1 MSLNW
6 LLVSIPL
13 AVALDWYGVS
23 PVAVFVTSA
32 LAIVPL
38 AGLMGRGTEHLSTY
52 VGPTIGGL
60 LSASLGNAPE
70 LIISGF
76 ALKEGLVDVV
86 KASITGS
93 ILGNTLF
100 SLGLSMI
107 VGGWGRERQQFN
119 RTVAGMSGGLLSVA
133 AVGLLIPAIFHFAT
147 NKEREVSLEIAIV
160 LFVAYLLSLV
170 FTLKTHRQFIQIGPE
185 TSAAAEE
192 SDEASNEAPWSKPKA
207 IAVLVGVTLMI
218 AVMSEI
224 LVGAIEPASASLG
237 LTPIF
242 AGVIFLAL
250 IGNAAEAMNAVQFAR
265 KDQMDLSLGI
275 AVGASTQVALFVAPT
290 LVFVGYLL
298 GRPMDLH
305 FTFFE
310 VVAIVLAVNA
320 ITHLTADGECHWMEG
335 VMLMAVYLMLAIGF
349 FFLPA

>member
-1 MSLNW
+1 MGLNL
-6 LLVSIPL
+6 LLVFIPI
-13 AVALDWYGVS
+13 AVALHWYGVS
-23 PVAVFVTSA
+23 PVAVFVASA

-119 RTVAGMSGGLLSVA
+119 RTVAGMSGGLLFVA

-170 FTLKTHRQFIQIGPE
+170 FALKTHRELIQKGPE
-185 TSAAAEE
+185 RSAAAAKSRET
-192 SDEASNEAPWSKPKA
+192 SNEAPWSKPKA
-207 IAVLVGVTLMI
+207 IAVVVGVTLMI

-250 IGNAAEAMNAVQFAR
+250 VGNAAEAMNAVQFVR
-265 KDQMDLSLGI
+265 KDMMDLSLGNRGRGQH
-275 AVGASTQVALFVAPT
+275 AGRVVRGSRACFCGLS
-290 LVFVGYLL
+290 L
-298 GRPMDLH
+298 GTTHGSSLH
-305 FTFFE
+305 P
-310 VVAIVLAVNA
+310 L
-320 ITHLTADGECHWMEG
+320 
-335 VMLMAVYLMLAIGF
+335 
-349 FFLPA
+349 

>member
-1 MSLNW
+1 MGLNL
-6 LLVSIPL
+6 LLVFVPI
-13 AVALDWYGVS
+13 AVALDWYGAS
-23 PVAVFVTSA
+23 PVVVFAVSA

-38 AGLMGRGTEHLSTY
+38 AGLMGRATEQLSTY
-52 VGPTIGGL
+52 VGTTIGGL

-93 ILGNTLF
+93 IIGNTLF
-100 SLGLSMI
+100 TLGLSMI
-107 VGGWGRERQQFN
+107 IGGWGRERQRFN
-119 RTVAGMSGGLLSVA
+119 QTVAGMSGGLLFVA

-147 NKEREVSLEIAIV
+147 GKEREVSMEIAVV

-170 FTLKTHRQFIQIGPE
+170 FTLKTHRQLIQQGPDE
-185 TSAAAEE
+185 TVAAE
-192 SDEASNEAPWSKPKA
+192 SHEASSEAQWSKWKA
-207 IAVLVGVTLMI
+207 IAVLAGVTIVI

-224 LVGAIEPASASLG
+224 LVGAIEPASASIG

-250 IGNAAEAMNAVQFAR
+250 VGNAAEAMNAVGFAR
-265 KDQMDLSLGI
+265 KDLMDLSFGI
-275 AVGASTQVALFVAPT
+275 AVGASTQVALFVAPV
-290 LVFVGYLL
+290 LVFVGYLM
-298 GRPMDLH
+298 GQPMDLH
-305 FTFFE
+305 FTAFE
-310 VVAIVLAVNA
+310 IVAIVLAVTTVSN
-320 ITHLTADGECHWMEG
+320 LTSDGECHWMEG

-349 FFLPA
+349 FFLPV

>member
-1 MSLNW
+1 MGLNL
-6 LLVSIPL
+6 LLVFIPI
-13 AVALDWYGVS
+13 AVMLDWYGAS
-23 PVAVFVTSA
+23 PVAVFVASA
-32 LAIVPL
+32 LAIIPL
-38 AGLMGRGTEHLSTY
+38 AGLMGRATEELSVY
-52 VGPTIGGL
+52 VGATIGGL

-107 VGGWGRERQQFN
+107 IGGWGRVRQRFN
-119 RTVAGMSGGLLSVA
+119 KTVAGISGGMLLVA
-133 AVGLLIPAIFHFAT
+133 AVALLIPAMFHFASGQ
-147 NKEREVSLEIAIV
+147 EREVSMEVSVV
-160 LFVAYLLSLV
+160 LFAVYLLSLV
-170 FTLKTHRQFIQIGPE
+170 FTLKTHRQLIQAQPD
-185 TSAAAEE
+185 S
-192 SDEASNEAPWSKPKA
+192 SDEENVHNDPHDEPSWSKSKA
-207 IAVLVGVTLMI
+207 IAVLMAVTVSI

-237 LTPIF
+237 FTTVF

-250 IGNAAEAMNAVQFAR
+250 IGNASETMNAVQFAR
-265 KDQMDLSLGI
+265 KDSMDLSFGI
-275 AVGASTQVALFVAPT
+275 AVGASTQVALFVAPA
-290 LVFVGYLL
+290 LVFVGYFM
-298 GRPMDLH
+298 GQPMNLH

-310 VVAIVLAVNA
+310 VMAIVLAVA
-320 ITHLTADGECHWMEG
+320 IVSRQTSDGECHWMEG
-335 VMLMAVYLMLAIGF
+335 VMLLAVYLILAIGF